1 MQNFSNSQMQM
12 SNRRK
17 KGIRDKIARERRRP
31 ENRSSQKQSKTGVLK
46 QAHSKKEAAGPSGQ
60 PGERTT
66 REDGALT
73 QALLE
78 PTCVPQKLG
87 YSAAHTPHPPGRDRP
102 TGASPYGQAQPRRSQ
117 AVVECGIGSYVMARK
132 TWNPKLGGRTVVMEV
147 PTARQ
152 EKGPPRRTRS
162 G

>member
-46 QAHSKKEAAGPSGQ
+46 QAHSRKEAAGPSGQ

-73 QALLE
+73 QAPLE

-102 TGASPYGQAQPRRSQ
+102 TGASPYGQAQPWRSQ
-117 AVVECGIGSYVMARK
+117 AVVECGIGSYVMSRK
-132 TWNPKLGGRTVVMEV
+132 TWNPKLGGRTVVMEA